1 MDYQEK
7 YISQIFL
14 SYLIRGFF
22 SAKSIKFDLNINS
35 TISLVNPLTKNISR
49 IFVHQQNLLT
59 DRNKIC
65 HNIFL
70 KGVPK
75 MAHSYLRVRG
85 IAFFESFK
93 NLILTFLRA
102 NFIKI
107 NLFSILIFL
116 TNQYKS
122 AHVIIFLGGVVLP
135 HVASDHWVW
144 KKPIFF
150 PRLNLKRRWIFQKA
164 YLKNNYIFRLLSGS
178 DAGSQMPKNIG
189 EHFKKSPHPTQRH
202 LLEIALEVIIRHKR
216 QI

>member
-1 MDYQEK
+1 
-7 YISQIFL
+7 
-14 SYLIRGFF
+14 
-22 SAKSIKFDLNINS
+22 
-35 TISLVNPLTKNISR
+35 
-49 IFVHQQNLLT
+49 
-59 DRNKIC
+59 
-65 HNIFL
+65 
-70 KGVPK
+70 

-164 YLKNNYIFRLLSGS
+164 YPKNNYIFRLLSGS
-178 DAGSQMPKNIG
+178 DAGSRMPKLIG
-189 EHFKKSPHPTQRH
+189 EHFLKSPQPYPYRCLKK
-202 LLEIALEVIIRHKR
+202 LLNLRIAACEADFA
-216 QI
+216 